1 MISILASIHANG
13 KFANAEISS
22 IEKASKDWIY
32 FSKRRFERKEERH
45 SSFENYSVNLG
56 DGKSPSVPRDPL
68 TFEDVE
74 DDESGDLSS
83 ACSCS
88 NGSVPRHL
96 TRGTS
101 VP

>member
-32 FSKRRFERKEERH
+32 FSKSRFECKEERH
-45 SSFENYSVNLG
+45 NPENSSVNLG

>member
-56 DGKSPSVPRDPL
+56 DGKSPSVPSDPL
-68 TFEDVE
+68 SLEDVE
-74 DDESGDLSS
+74 DDESGD
-83 ACSCS
+83 
-88 NGSVPRHL
+88 
-96 TRGTS
+96 
-101 VP
+101 